1 MRGPWVAVLVASVL
15 VFLPQA
21 ARAEQDPLARPTK
34 AEARAHLERGEALYE
49 LQRWDEAI
57 AELEKGALL
66 EPDLPMWFLSLGQA
80 HRQAGHY
87 ERARWHYERF
97 LSRIEGMPGTD
108 EIVATVRGLVEDMKA
123 AESRPPVDLA
133 PASSPSSTVDPA
145 EPRADLVEPMRTPT
159 SRWTTSRKLSL
170 GIGAGG
176 LVAAGVGVALSFRA
190 LGLRDDAEAL
200 CPTRSCPDAAAANEL
215 VDRADAND
223 RNALIAYGVGGAAV
237 AGAVVLWIMG
247 APHDPGDERVV
258 SVQPRLQS
266 TFAGVDLSVRY

>member
-133 PASSPSSTVDPA
+133 PASSPPPTTDRVDPT
-145 EPRADLVEPMRTPT
+145 RTDRVERTHA
-159 SRWTTSRKLSL
+159 SRWTTSRKVSL
-170 GIGAGG
+170 GVGAGG

-200 CPTRSCPDAAAANEL
+200 CPTLSCQDAAAANAL
-215 VDRADAND
+215 ADRADAND

-237 AGAVVLWIMG
+237 VGAVVLWIVG

-258 SVQPRLQS
+258 SVQPRLHS

>member
-133 PASSPSSTVDPA
+133 PASSPPPTTDRVDPT
-145 EPRADLVEPMRTPT
+145 RTDRVERTHA
-159 SRWTTSRKLSL
+159 SRWTTSRKVSL
-170 GIGAGG
+170 GVGAGG
-176 LVAAGVGVALSFRA
+176 LVAAGVGVVLSLRGK
-190 LGLRDDAEAL
+190 GLRGDAETL
-200 CPTRSCPDAAAANEL
+200 CPTVSCPDATAANEL
-215 VDRADAND
+215 VERADTSE
-223 RNALIAYGVGGAAV
+223 RNAVIAYSVGGAAV
-237 AGAVVLWIMG
+237 VGAVVLWIVG
-247 APHDPGDERVV
+247 ASDDADERVV
-258 SVQPRLQS
+258 
-266 TFAGVDLSVRY
+266 AVRPSLYPSFSGINVSGRF